1 MENKDNN
8 IIEITSH
15 SGFIVSDESIL
26 DEHYTKN
33 PKVTN
38 PIAKNFSKL
47 RIFGGFCRIN
57 RQYSL

>member
-26 DEHYTKN
+26 DEHYTQN
-33 PKVTN
+33 PKITN
-38 PIAKNFSKL
+38 PIAKNFSKFVQRSKDKFSL
-47 RIFGGFCRIN
+47 KDIFR
-57 RQYSL
+57 